1 MVGDVKKK
9 REEMVGNVKKKREET
24 KTVGVGFLL

>member
-1 MVGDVKKK
+1 MVGDVKKR

-24 KTVGVGFLL
+24 TTAGVGFLL

>member
-1 MVGDVKKK
+1 MVGDMKKR

-24 KTVGVGFLL
+24 TTAGVGFLL